1 MFMSDSNLREMQ
13 KTGAGAEETL
23 RLIARIAVPEGLE
36 DRVHARLLAEPRQ
49 ARILAWPGSS
59 GWMRS
64 AAAAAIVFVV
74 AGGGWRIYS
83 RVQPGMP
90 GRPIVVSPHVGAG
103 GAFSEAGVVRR
114 PLTLQ
119 GPVVKHTA
127 ANEKPKLAAKSTTP
141 PSASPSLIVSKKS
154 AAALASAPAQ

>member
-1 MFMSDSNLREMQ
+1 MSDSNLREMQ

-59 GWMRS
+59 GWS
-64 AAAAAIVFVV
+64 
-74 AGGGWRIYS
+74 IYS